1 MALTMAVLDALGQV
15 FDQLPQGRR
24 RRALA
29 LGYPDV
35 LAPAETLTKFFGE
48 GITGRLTYRDDGA
61 DIAAWHGLSGVL
73 DRVVETASLFD
84 ALDAD
89 LTVIDIVAA
98 RGSEE
103 IVDLNVEIPDRFIAA
118 FDVVIDPGTIEHCF
132 NIARAVANAAGCVRR
147 GGFILHYNPLNMFNH
162 GFYNLNPTFYAD
174 FYAAN
179 GFRVIGQLGI
189 ESPLTGQRTFPI
201 ESTTRFATAPG
212 DSYNLVIAVRDEIG
226 PISWPMQTKYRL
238 RQDAAG

>member
-1 MALTMAVLDALGQV
+1 MALTMSVLDAIGQI
-15 FDQLPQGRR
+15 FDQLPKDRR

-35 LAPAETLTKFFGE
+35 LAPAHVLAKFFGE
-48 GITGRLTYRDDGA
+48 GIDQRLAFRDDGA
-61 DIAAWHGLSGVL
+61 DIAAWHGMTGVL
-73 DRVVETASLFD
+73 DRVVETESLFD

-103 IVDLNVEIPDRFIAA
+103 IVDLNFEIPDHLVAA

-132 NIARAVANAAGCVRR
+132 NIARAVANAASCVRH
-147 GGFILHYNPLNMFNH
+147 GGFIVHYNPMNMFNH

-189 ESPLTGQRTFPI
+189 EGPLTGQRSFPI
-201 ESTTRFATAPG
+201 EITSRFATAPG
-212 DSYNLVIAVRDEIG
+212 DSYNLVIAQRDDIV
-226 PISWPMQTKYRL
+226 PVTWPKQTKYRL
-238 RQDAAG
+238 QQDGAG

>member
-1 MALTMAVLDALGQV
+1 MALTMSVLDALGQI
-15 FDQLPQGRR
+15 FDQLPQGR

-35 LAPAETLTKFFGE
+35 LAPPDMLAKFFGE
-48 GITGRLTYRDDGA
+48 DISGRLTYRDDWA

-84 ALDAD
+84 ALDTD

-103 IVDLNVEIPDRFIAA
+103 IVDLNVEIPDRFVAA

-147 GGFILHYNPLNMFNH
+147 GGFILHYNPMNMFNH

-174 FYAAN
+174 FYEAN
-179 GFRVIGQLGI
+179 GFHLVGQLGV
-189 ESPLTGQRTFPI
+189 EGPLTGQRTFPI
-201 ESTTRFATAPG
+201 KATERFATAPA
-212 DSYNLVIAVRDEIG
+212 DSYNLVIARRDEVR
-226 PISWPMQTKYRL
+226 PIIWPTQTKYRV
-238 RQDAAG
+238 QYGVAG